1 MKFLKKVGVSALSLA
16 TAFSTALAIPTRPVS
31 AAEEFRG
38 QLESVD
44 SVDANGNVVNVSYN
58 NGAVTGKITFLENG
72 IFRYNVDP
80 SGEFEEYAEVRKDI
94 PGWQNHT
101 ATIQAQSDESD
112 KYSHP
117 DANVSD
123 KGTTWEISTADAT
136 IVLDKATAKMS
147 IKNKD
152 GKTIMR
158 EVQPLVIGNQ
168 TVQSLNTNDDEYFFG
183 GGTQNGRFTHKGK
196 SINIANESGW
206 TDGEVSSPNP
216 FYWSTEGY
224 GVLRNT
230 FQDGKYDFGEASKE
244 VIATTHNE
252 SEFDAYYFVSND
264 AEVNDKAETLLSD
277 YYEVTGN
284 PLLLPEYAF
293 YLAHLNCYNR
303 DAWEESTDGSGWTLE
318 DGNKYKELGQ
328 AEGYVIPEGKAAESL
343 NNEAPSVNAENF
355 KGVINEDTYKYSAR
369 AVIDGYED
377 NDMPLGWFLP
387 NDGYGCG
394 YGQNGY
400 YQKRTSGEDTSRMN
414 EVIDAN
420 VENLRKFTEY
430 AEANGVRSGLWTQ
443 AALTPE
449 ASEQD
454 SHYQGFQTLRDFR
467 KEVNV
472 AGVSALKT
480 DVAWVGQGYSM
491 ALNSVKDGYNILATS
506 GKRPNLVSLDGW
518 AGFQRYAGT
527 WTGDQTGG
535 NWEYIRFH
543 IPTYIGQSLAG
554 NPNVGSDVDGIFG
567 GTNLITTRD
576 LQFKTFTPT
585 MLDMDGWGSIPKKPH
600 ISTDPYKSINRMY
613 LKLKAQL
620 MPYIYTYAQEA
631 VDGLPMIRAMFL
643 EEPNDYTYG
652 TATQYQYMF
661 GDNFLVAPVYQD
673 TNADEVGNDVRNNI
687 YLPETSDIW
696 IDYFTGKQYS
706 GGQIVNNF
714 DAPIWKLPLFVKN
727 GSIIPMYEE
736 NNNPMAVSET
746 NEKGLDKTRR
756 IVEFYPYGETSFDLL
771 EDDGISLDYDEAT
784 NERDYGGKVT
794 THITSKVDGDKAT
807 LTIGAS
813 KGSYEGYDANRHTT
827 FVVNV
832 SEKPDSLEAKNG
844 NDAVDLREVSSYEEF
859 EAAAANNEAVWFYD
873 ETPNLNKYSADDEAF
888 KDTEITTTP
897 KVYVSFTKTNV
908 DDNAQTLVVNGF
920 INDSEALHMKDALNE
935 ELSVPTN
942 VNAPEEDKTPT
953 SIKVQWD
960 KVEGATNYEIEVD
973 GIINNVLSATNYNHE
988 GLEYDSEHTYRVRA
1002 RNVDGYSNWSEPLV
1016 TRSLLDPWRNTPKP
1030 VNIDWTGRIWGN
1042 HNVSLAF
1049 DNVLQSGDGG
1059 FHSNNGGINETLTVD
1074 YGKGYNFETVEYYP
1088 RDDAGNGT
1096 VTQMEFST
1104 SLDGVNWSETR
1115 TFDWTAD
1122 ATVKTIDNVGP
1133 ARYLRFIPR
1142 KSVGTFF
1149 SASEIKVSADEG
1161 RKPFA
1166 IGSIASQ
1173 HRDYVA
1179 DADFTNLK
1187 NYKGLSVKDNPTFE
1201 TQIKNY
1207 AMDINMN
1214 DIYDVYDYT
1223 YTLYNLPEGVTNKKE
1238 GSATGKGTLVPSVES
1253 LSTEETFT
1261 IDVILENAN
1270 NLDALGEVIN
1280 YNPELLEFVDVT
1292 KGDIIESMTDLT
1304 VNKVYSDGTAYVN
1317 LAYVNRG
1324 DQAVCEGSGVAA
1336 TITMKAKTDIANV
1349 RDAIDLSKVSLY
1361 GPDVLNSDPGLQPS
1375 ENALVSTTANSSG
1388 AVSAKR
1394 AIGPNKESVVTVE
1407 FDMVTTLDPNQTNAI
1422 VSLGS
1427 SDSNYTAY
1435 SQMPVVIRMYKD
1447 GTFGAHNGS
1456 TFVQSNLRFNKNE
1469 YYHIKVTIDL
1479 EAKKWS
1485 AIVSDE
1491 AGKETVIAD
1500 NYGFRS
1506 TAQVPENIGKIY
1518 LVNNEAQAGKF
1529 WLENIKLYDGETD
1542 TSINFGLDDFDITMT
1557 NEFLPNDDGSN
1568 VEKLIQNGKNN
1579 GYTKL
1584 FDGNKEGS
1592 SARDFELLWDIES
1605 NYVDGKLPEYIA
1617 LPLTM
1622 HLDLKEDALVDQ
1634 VKVYNANKANGY
1646 LTSAKAQLVYTDGTK
1661 GEEVVISDMQSVYE
1675 FNFDSAKDVDR
1686 IDITFLTAIKADGTA
1701 VNNMLT
1707 LAEIEA
1713 TGHLATTEEDK
1724 LINSAVTNV
1733 EAIDNGSDSAD
1744 RMFDGSLTTYWESPW
1759 SGAQAT
1765 LPKDVVMTLNDV
1777 YSLDTLEFISHTIRN
1792 GGITKY
1798 EVYTSTDEENWTK
1811 VAEGTVDAEE
1821 YKQGKNVT
1829 VSVAMAGVNAKYV
1842 KLVALESVGRIES
1855 EDNMYARIAEMNL
1868 YGTKAEII
1876 EVDKTALSEAIIAAE
1891 ALNESDYTADSWAV
1905 LANALITAKEIL
1917 TNEEATQVD
1926 VDAAKDALLI
1936 AIDALLPNTHKE
1948 ALEIALELANK
1959 ITEHDL
1965 ENVVP
1970 AVVEEFIAARAEAD
1984 EVYNDAKASQEQIN
1998 KAFDRLAKAMHML
2011 DFIKGDKTALKA
2023 FIDKVEGLKDS
2034 KDQYTQAS
2042 WDALEEVLAKA
2053 VGVYDNPNAMQEEVN
2068 NAYKELV
2075 TAF

>member
-1 MKFLKKVGVSALSLA
+1 
-16 TAFSTALAIPTRPVS
+16 
-31 AAEEFRG
+31 
-38 QLESVD
+38 
-44 SVDANGNVVNVSYN
+44 
-58 NGAVTGKITFLENG
+58 
-72 IFRYNVDP
+72 
-80 SGEFEEYAEVRKDI
+80 
-94 PGWQNHT
+94 
-101 ATIQAQSDESD
+101 
-112 KYSHP
+112 
-117 DANVSD
+117 
-123 KGTTWEISTADAT
+123 
-136 IVLDKATAKMS
+136 
-147 IKNKD
+147 
-152 GKTIMR
+152 
-158 EVQPLVIGNQ
+158 
-168 TVQSLNTNDDEYFFG
+168 
-183 GGTQNGRFTHKGK
+183 
-196 SINIANESGW
+196 
-206 TDGEVSSPNP
+206 
-216 FYWSTEGY
+216 
-224 GVLRNT
+224 
-230 FQDGKYDFGEASKE
+230 
-244 VIATTHNE
+244 
-252 SEFDAYYFVSND
+252 
-264 AEVNDKAETLLSD
+264 
-277 YYEVTGN
+277 
-284 PLLLPEYAF
+284 
-293 YLAHLNCYNR
+293 
-303 DAWEESTDGSGWTLE
+303 
-318 DGNKYKELGQ
+318 
-328 AEGYVIPEGKAAESL
+328 
-343 NNEAPSVNAENF
+343 
-355 KGVINEDTYKYSAR
+355 
-369 AVIDGYED
+369 
-377 NDMPLGWFLP
+377 
-387 NDGYGCG
+387 
-394 YGQNGY
+394 
-400 YQKRTSGEDTSRMN
+400 
-414 EVIDAN
+414 
-420 VENLRKFTEY
+420 
-430 AEANGVRSGLWTQ
+430 
-443 AALTPE
+443 
-449 ASEQD
+449 
-454 SHYQGFQTLRDFR
+454 
-467 KEVNV
+467 
-472 AGVSALKT
+472 
-480 DVAWVGQGYSM
+480 
-491 ALNSVKDGYNILATS
+491 
-506 GKRPNLVSLDGW
+506 
-518 AGFQRYAGT
+518 
-527 WTGDQTGG
+527 
-535 NWEYIRFH
+535 
-543 IPTYIGQSLAG
+543 
-554 NPNVGSDVDGIFG
+554 
-567 GTNLITTRD
+567 
-576 LQFKTFTPT
+576 
-585 MLDMDGWGSIPKKPH
+585 
-600 ISTDPYKSINRMY
+600 
-613 LKLKAQL
+613 
-620 MPYIYTYAQEA
+620 
-631 VDGLPMIRAMFL
+631 
-643 EEPNDYTYG
+643 
-652 TATQYQYMF
+652 
-661 GDNFLVAPVYQD
+661 
-673 TNADEVGNDVRNNI
+673 
-687 YLPETSDIW
+687 
-696 IDYFTGKQYS
+696 
-706 GGQIVNNF
+706 
-714 DAPIWKLPLFVKN
+714 
-727 GSIIPMYEE
+727 
-736 NNNPMAVSET
+736 
-746 NEKGLDKTRR
+746 
-756 IVEFYPYGETSFDLL
+756 
-771 EDDGISLDYDEAT
+771 
-784 NERDYGGKVT
+784 
-794 THITSKVDGDKAT
+794 
-807 LTIGAS
+807 
-813 KGSYEGYDANRHTT
+813 
-827 FVVNV
+827 
-832 SEKPDSLEAKNG
+832 
-844 NDAVDLREVSSYEEF
+844 
-859 EAAAANNEAVWFYD
+859 
-873 ETPNLNKYSADDEAF
+873 
-888 KDTEITTTP
+888 ITTTP

-1074 YGKGYNFETVEYYP
+1074 YGKGYNLETVEYYP

-1375 ENALVSTTANSSG
+1375 DDALVSTTPNSSG
-1388 AVSAKR
+1388 AISAKR
-1394 AIGPNKESVVTVE
+1394 AIGPNKESIVTVE
-1407 FDMVTTLDPNQTNAI
+1407 FDMVTTLAPNETNAI

-1811 VAEGTVDAEE
+1811 VAEGTVDAVE

-2075 TAF
+2075 TAFLNLRLIPDKSLLEELINKAEGLNKSNYTKATFDGLTKALNEAKAVFDNPNVTQEQIDNAKATLEKAINSLEANVNTPVDNAVSTPVNNGDVTVSVETGDNSLTGIFATMALLSIAGYTILKRKEN